1 MLAGVAALAIGR
13 AACASEIVGRV
24 VDFGGR
30 PVAGETVVLRIMSS
44 TRRQQVLTDAQGRY
58 AIDDLKPGVY
68 VLYLRG
74 QSAVAYVAGEGLT
87 VDWGL
92 PLSAPPVA
100 VATRGVSKAD
110 EPHAAAAAPSA
121 NSAQSAASR

>member
-1 MLAGVAALAIGR
+1 MLV
-13 AACASEIVGRV
+13 RV
-24 VDFGGR
+24 
-30 PVAGETVVLRIMSS
+30 MSS
-44 TRRQQVLTDAQGRY
+44 TKRQQALTDARGRY

-74 QSAVAYVAGEGLT
+74 QSAVAYVAAEGLT

-100 VATRGVSKAD
+100 VATRGIAKAD
-110 EPHAAAAAPSA
+110 EAQTPAAEPSASSPHAQHAH
-121 NSAQSAASR
+121 